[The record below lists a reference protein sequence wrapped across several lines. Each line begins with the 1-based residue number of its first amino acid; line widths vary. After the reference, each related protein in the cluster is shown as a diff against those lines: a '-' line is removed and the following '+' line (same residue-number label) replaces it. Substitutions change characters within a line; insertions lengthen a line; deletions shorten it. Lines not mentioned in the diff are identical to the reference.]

1 MSSDIFIEFEQ
12 SYNVDQHQG
21 CQNNSHI
28 EDSNRK
34 GSGGP
39 ARFTIKIDPF
49 EEGDTPIQAPSIGS
63 QIIENPLSSR
73 QEKASELQK
82 LQISPHDLVIEENP
96 LVLTSKLEINRE
108 SNDSKLQ
115 NQTAQINGSQQI
127 NNFLKLVI
135 AKSSFNRFVDN
146 LLQKSYVK
154 KSHHFSDYQKSLMDD
169 LRYLYQHKRVK
180 KNWLQNICKRLKF
193 FPILDQSSNL
203 VIGWQILHILT
214 TIIVFFWTPF
224 NISFGVTY
232 QQIVFGEMTVKSVE
246 KCFLF
251 SILIDSLIVINTSFI
266 EKGVIIRS
274 RRKIFINYLNSQ
286 GIYDMLSFIALLVG
300 IENEIDRS
308 HDKLG
313 WQICPYL
320 IFYCSR
326 QFKLQDRVRKLEEFF
341 NFTGLYQDF
350 IELIKLLFMVIYVGH
365 LFACLWHG
373 VAFYQQGH
381 RQTWIDTYVQDD
393 EMFQKYNYAIYWAVQ
408 TMITVG
414 YGDLTPQNQAER
426 VCANFSMFL
435 ACGVFAFSFNSIGL
449 MLTNL
454 NSRQVLYKKSVNL
467 LNQYL
472 IKNQIKI
479 ELQQR
484 IRNYYDYIFAEE
496 QEINDEEVSQIKSK
510 LSNSLLEELNFEI
523 RHNVMRMNT
532 LLAKFSQKTLK
543 LLSLVIEEVRY
554 SPEDQIIIQD
564 TCDDAAMYMITK
576 GTICIQFQD
585 INEGSNCREF
595 SYLSKGDSFGEY
607 AFFTGMP
614 RTASAKSVGFSRAY
628 KISRIQLLNVLAQ
641 CPLDMERFCEVR
653 DSILESN
660 NYQPAKLS
668 CYSCNKFT
676 HLIKDCPV
684 LHYVADQEKILKKAN
699 YPFLQERNYKYQR
712 KKLCRKKYHTL
723 KESKQNLN
731 IVKEFQSNYAFD
743 NVSCI
748 DEELE
753 DSQSELAVSPQ
764 EYSSQTKSLSK
775 LSRQQSQNRSLSQD
789 NHLQPI
795 QESDSSKDSGG
806 LQNPRVKQTKQ
817 TIQTAG
823 FCVTDS
829 IHNKLASIKEE
840 QLTDSLQDRQQQS
853 SVNISI
859 SNLQKYE
866 DFKFSL
872 KNDQHLLT
880 NNDNQ
885 RQSNQKTGLTKKLKK
900 DDSLKHIQSQTQLDV
915 RDRGQSLSNQIRKS
929 RLSKDIREI
938 SQEFQFVDKR
948 DVFKRKNSKTNL
960 TKTTKTLKTLK
971 IQDNPS
977 QTQNQ
982 ELSAPIFDTSCP
994 SQSMEL
1000 ENFEQMKN
1008 FQYYFSWNNPSVVVP
1023 RALRILKMNIDK
1035 RRNFGNNFSLYTFNN
1050 LAMNKALRIK
1060 RKLKL
1065 IDDPIFDDINTKKSR
1080 YGNKIPR
1087 QTRIGNKRN
1096 TQQSDIIGLHLEKPS
1111 HITEIS
1117 IQKSNFYELK
1127 NN

>member
-1 MSSDIFIEFEQ
+1 MISDIFIEFEQ
-12 SYNVDQHQG
+12 SYNVDQNQAD
-21 CQNNSHI
+21 QNHSHLD
-28 EDSNRK
+28 DSHK
-34 GSGGP
+34 KSTGGP
-39 ARFTIKIDPF
+39 ARFTQKVDPLD
-49 EEGDTPIQAPSIGS
+49 EGDNPIQSPSIGS

-73 QEKASELQK
+73 QDKPLELQK
-82 LQISPHDLVIEENP
+82 LQMSHQDAIIEENP

-108 SNDSKLQ
+108 SNDTKLK
-115 NQTAQINGSQQI
+115 NTAQINNPSQI

-135 AKSSFNRFVDN
+135 AKSSFNRFIEN

-154 KSHHFSDYQKSLMDD
+154 KSHHFSDYQKTLMDD
-169 LRYLYQHKRVK
+169 LRYLYSHKRVK
-180 KNWLQNICKRLKF
+180 KNCLQKICKRLKF

-203 VIGWQILHILT
+203 VIAWQILHILT
-214 TIIVFFWTPF
+214 TIMVFFWTPF

-232 QQIVFGEMTVKSVE
+232 QQKVFGELTVKSVE
-246 KCFLF
+246 NFFLF
-251 SILIDSLIVINTSFI
+251 SILIDSFIVINTSII

-286 GIYDMLSFIALLVG
+286 GIYDLLSFVALLVG
-300 IENEIDRS
+300 IQNDTDSS

-320 IFYCSR
+320 IYYCSR

-381 RQTWIDTYVQDD
+381 RQTWIDTYVQDPD
-393 EMFQKYNYAIYWAVQ
+393 MFQKYNYAIYWAVQ

-426 VCANFSMFL
+426 ICANFSMFL

-472 IKNQIKI
+472 IKNQIQT

-496 QEINDEEVSQIKSK
+496 QEINDEEIQQIKSK

-523 RHNVMRMNT
+523 RHNVMKTNT

-543 LLSLVIEEVRY
+543 LLSLVMEEVRF
-554 SPEDQIIIQD
+554 SPEDQIIVQD
-564 TCDDAAMYMITK
+564 TIDDAAMYMITK
-576 GTICIQFQD
+576 GTISIQFQD
-585 INEGSNCREF
+585 LNEESNCREL

-628 KISRIQLLNVLAQ
+628 KISRLHLLNVLAQ
-641 CPLDMERFCEVR
+641 FPLDMEKFCEVK

-668 CYSCNKFT
+668 CYSCSKFT

-684 LHYVADQEKILKKAN
+684 LHYVADQERVLKKEN
-699 YPFLQERNYKYQR
+699 FPFQQERNCKYQR
-712 KKLCRKKYHTL
+712 KSRKKYHAL
-723 KESKQNLN
+723 RESKTNYK
-731 IVKEFQSNYAFD
+731 IVKDFQTNYALD
-743 NVSCI
+743 NVSCE
-748 DEELE
+748 DEEFE

-764 EYSSQTKSLSK
+764 EYSSQTKSLSR
-775 LSRQQSQNRSLSQD
+775 LSRQQSQNRSQSQD

-806 LQNPRVKQTKQ
+806 VQNTRVKQSKQ
-817 TIQTAG
+817 KNQTAG
-823 FCVTDS
+823 FFVSDS
-829 IHNKLASIKEE
+829 INNKLASIKEE
-840 QLTDSLQDRQQQS
+840 QLTDSIQDRQQQS
-853 SVNISI
+853 SINISI
-859 SNLQKYE
+859 SNLQKLE
-866 DFKFSL
+866 DFRFSQI
-872 KNDQHLLT
+872 NDQHQLAS
-880 NNDNQ
+880 NE
-885 RQSNQKTGLTKKLKK
+885 NQKQFHQRNSQLKK
-900 DDSLKHIQSQTQLDV
+900 QKKFDSQNNIQSQTQLEL
-915 RDRGQSLSNQIRKS
+915 RDRGQSFSNQIRKC
-929 RLSKDIREI
+929 RLSKDMRET
-938 SQEFQFVDKR
+938 SQEFQFPDKR
-948 DVFKRKNSKTNL
+948 DLFKKKSSKTNL
-960 TKTTKTLKTLK
+960 TKTTKTLRTLK

-982 ELSAPIFDTSCP
+982 EMSAPVFDCSCP

-1008 FQYYFSWNNPSVVVP
+1008 FRFYFSWNNPCVVVP

-1035 RRNFGNNFSLYTFNN
+1035 RKNFGNNFSSYTYNN

-1065 IDDPIFDDINTKKSR
+1065 IDDPFQDEINTKKSKHASR
-1080 YGNKIPR
+1080 IPR

-1096 TQQSDIIGLHLEKPS
+1096 TQQSDFGGLHPEKVFHGTQVS
-1111 HITEIS
+1111 VH
-1117 IQKSNFYELK
+1117 KSNLYEFK